1 MYKWSVDVRSRILR
15 VRYGTCGNTSIADGR
30 RVGFSTRPFSRLLPV
45 IEEIGKDNG
54 VMGLSEDLYEFV
66 EKFGDS

>member
-1 MYKWSVDVRSRILR
+1 M
-15 VRYGTCGNTSIADGR
+15 
-30 RVGFSTRPFSRLLPV
+30 GFSTRPFSRLLPV